1 MPSKITSTT
10 KARQDAIYRWAEIH
24 QPVTVRQLYY
34 RLVTLNLC
42 PKSEN
47 GYKAVARVCA
57 EMRKDGS
64 LPWIWITDQTRWQRK
79 PNSYD
84 SLEDALV
91 NMQAFYRRN
100 LWLAQDNYVE
110 IWIEKEALAGVVYP
124 ITSDWDVPLMV
135 SKGFAS
141 LTYLYNAA
149 ETFNHKTDMGKSCH
163 IYYFGDYDPSGVD
176 IRRDI
181 QSKIADYAPRAL
193 VYFHDVAVLPH
204 QIDAWDL
211 PTRPTKR
218 SDSRS
223 KGWQG
228 ESVELDAIDPQQ
240 LRTLVSDSIESCID
254 ADVLD
259 SEMKIQALESETLSE
274 YVSTFYNGT
283 SPNIENRR

>member
-24 QPVTVRQLYY
+24 CPVTVRQLYY

-42 PKSEN
+42 PKTEN
-47 GYKAVARVCA
+47 GYKSVSRVCA
-57 EMRKDGS
+57 NMRKDGT
-64 LPWIWITDQTRWQRK
+64 LPWSWITDQTRWQRK
-79 PNSYD
+79 PDSYD
-84 SLEDALV
+84 SLQDALE

-124 ITSDWDVPLMV
+124 ITSEWDVPLMV

-141 LTYLYNAA
+141 LTYLHDAA
-149 ETFNHKTDMGKSCH
+149 ETFKHKTELGKVCH

-181 QSKIADYAPRAL
+181 QSKISNFAPLAA
-193 VYFHDVAVLPH
+193 VVFHDVAVLPS
-204 QIDAWDL
+204 QIARWSL

-218 SDSRS
+218 SDSRA
-223 KGWQG
+223 KGWEG
-228 ESVELDAIDPQQ
+228 ESVELDAIDPKQ
-240 LRTLVSDSIESCID
+240 LRTLVADSIVSCID
-254 ADVLD
+254 AEVLE
-259 SEMKIQALESETLSE
+259 SEIKIQELESETLSQ
-274 YVSTFYNGT
+274 YVEAFL
-283 SPNIENRR
+283 